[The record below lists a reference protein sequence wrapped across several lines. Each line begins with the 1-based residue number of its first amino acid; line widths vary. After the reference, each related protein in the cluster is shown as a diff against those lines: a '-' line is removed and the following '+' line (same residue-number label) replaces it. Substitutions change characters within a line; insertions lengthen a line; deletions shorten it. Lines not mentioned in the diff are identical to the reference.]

1 MKKSASCFKWLV
13 LPLIAILFII
23 VWHQLM
29 PNDNINKH
37 LLLRCPNPIILQ
49 KVDSLNY
56 LFYRS
61 SPYPFKIAYHF
72 ELLDPAIVEIN
83 SSEHLYKYKHQEG
96 LKLVASDRV
105 RLDFEEDAQDMWRKM
120 SIYTDDLSNHDN
132 LYMATIH
139 RLYIPKIFYK
149 DPVIKTYPLKDRLR
163 YHLDLPR
170 VIFNNF
176 NEIRVIRHSELVD
189 DISFVMRKEP
199 FYSLYFTVL
208 FHDNLTNNYYLLEE
222 LPIEETTWGLYY
234 YPTCLIDTTGFP
246 FERYTKSYASELGTL
261 YETKKTLIPND
272 GHTRPETFE
281 FYTALDTNNHYFKSV
296 SYKIDYSYAQE
307 KCKDLR
313 KDYYDVTRRLNTVI
327 DEYRRCNN
335 N

>member
-1 MKKSASCFKWLV
+1 MKISKNYSKFIIIV
-13 LPLIAILFII
+13 GIVILFI
-23 VWHQLM
+23 VWALLSSYNEVQ
-29 PNDNINKH
+29 KH
-37 LLLRCPNPIILQ
+37 LMLTCTNTLIFEKQ
-49 KVDSLNY
+49 DSLDNY
-56 LFYRS
+56 SFPNSESERFRIS
-61 SPYPFKIAYHF
+61 GFFSPFP
-72 ELLDPAIVEIN
+72 IN
-83 SSEHLYKYKHQEG
+83 LEKDKSTKQSYKYHLNPG
-96 LKLVASDRV
+96 LKLYSNNHMWVTFESDTSVMMLRRAQFTDYLRV
-105 RLDFEEDAQDMWRKM
+105 
-120 SIYTDDLSNHDN
+120 HDN
-132 LYMATIH
+132 LYSIVLEPIT
-139 RLYIPKIFYK
+139 IPKLFFY
-149 DPVIKTYPLKDRLR
+149 DAPLIDSLDINPIAYVYDGIIARVR
-163 YHLDLPR
+163 TRIEYHTADA
-170 VIFNNF
+170 IN
-176 NEIRVIRHSELVD
+176 

-272 GHTRPETFE
+272 GHTHPETFE
-281 FYTALDTNNHYFKSV
+281 FYTVLDTNNHYFKSV
-296 SYKIDYSYAQE
+296 SYKIDYSYAKE